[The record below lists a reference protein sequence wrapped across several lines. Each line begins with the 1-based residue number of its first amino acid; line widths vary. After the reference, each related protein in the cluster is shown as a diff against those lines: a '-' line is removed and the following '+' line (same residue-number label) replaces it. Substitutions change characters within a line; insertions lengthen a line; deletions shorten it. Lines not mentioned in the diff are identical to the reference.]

1 MKNKYKMRAISA
13 ANVLAKCSTH
23 LKNYDNELRSN
34 YKIRA
39 IIATKNYLLRKNK
52 SYVKKYELNAN
63 IK

>member
-1 MKNKYKMRAISA
+1 MRAISA

-23 LKNYDNELRSN
+23 LKNYDNELN

-52 SYVKKYELNAN
+52 SYVKN
-63 IK
+63 IN

>member
-39 IIATKNYLLRKNK
+39 IIATKNHLL
-52 SYVKKYELNAN
+52 
-63 IK
+63 